1 MASIAEQ
8 RERSDRRKQ
17 SRGGRRPYDRPG
29 FAPLILVADEESQS
43 LEMCEA
49 ILAKL
54 HFAVAPVNSVEK
66 AVAVI
71 ETLRPDVIVAH
82 VKDVMA
88 LKRAAW
94 PSGVPF
100 VKRHRG
106 DARSERPRRSGAS
119 CNPRSEDAR
128 PEHAGREQVESSAVL
143 TVRGEGTPAFGR
155 RCISAPIPGPT
166 ALLLPQ
172 IFPMRAST

>member
-1 MASIAEQ
+1 MTKTDEHRQ
-8 RERSDRRKQ
+8 RSDRRKQ
-17 SRGGRRPYDRPG
+17 SRGGRRTDDRPG

-71 ETLRPDVIVAH
+71 DTLRPDVIVAH
-82 VKDVMA
+82 AKDTMP
-88 LKRAAW
+88 LQRAAW

-100 VKRHRG
+100 VNVTDEMRDPNLVVEAIRRAIRS
-106 DARSERPRRSGAS
+106 AR
-119 CNPRSEDAR
+119 
-128 PEHAGREQVESSAVL
+128 
-143 TVRGEGTPAFGR
+143 VRVP
-155 RCISAPIPGPT
+155 S
-166 ALLLPQ
+166 
-172 IFPMRAST
+172 

>member
-1 MASIAEQ
+1 VAKTAEQ
-8 RERSDRRKQ
+8 RERSDRRRQ
-17 SRGGRRPYDRPG
+17 SRGGRRPYDRAG
-29 FAPLILVADEESQS
+29 FAPLVLVADEESQS

-82 VKDVMA
+82 VKDVMP

-100 VKRHRG
+100 VSVTEDMRDPHVLVEAVRHAIRG
-106 DARSERPRRSGAS
+106 ARTLA
-119 CNPRSEDAR
+119 
-128 PEHAGREQVESSAVL
+128 
-143 TVRGEGTPAFGR
+143 
-155 RCISAPIPGPT
+155 
-166 ALLLPQ
+166 
-172 IFPMRAST
+172 

>member
-1 MASIAEQ
+1 VTTSIDEHRQ
-8 RERSDRRKQ
+8 RSDRRKQ
-17 SRGGRRPYDRPG
+17 SRGGRRTSDRPG
-29 FAPLILVADEESQS
+29 FAPLVLVADEESQS

-82 VKDVMA
+82 AKDVMP
-88 LKRAAW
+88 LQRAAW

-100 VKRHRG
+100 VNVTEDMRDPNAVVQAIRQAIRG
-106 DARSERPRRSGAS
+106 ARVPS
-119 CNPRSEDAR
+119 
-128 PEHAGREQVESSAVL
+128 
-143 TVRGEGTPAFGR
+143 
-155 RCISAPIPGPT
+155 
-166 ALLLPQ
+166 
-172 IFPMRAST
+172 

>member
-1 MASIAEQ
+1 VATLDEH
-8 RERSDRRKQ
+8 RLRSDRRKQ
-17 SRGGRRPYDRPG
+17 PRGGRRTDDRPG

-82 VKDVMA
+82 AKDTMP
-88 LKRAAW
+88 LQRAAW

-100 VKRHRG
+100 VNVTDDMRDPNLVVEAIRQAIRS
-106 DARSERPRRSGAS
+106 ARVPS
-119 CNPRSEDAR
+119 
-128 PEHAGREQVESSAVL
+128 
-143 TVRGEGTPAFGR
+143 
-155 RCISAPIPGPT
+155 
-166 ALLLPQ
+166 
-172 IFPMRAST
+172 

>member
-1 MASIAEQ
+1 MASIDEQ
-8 RERSDRRKQ
+8 RRRSDRRKQ
-17 SRGGRRPYDRPG
+17 PRGGRRSDDRTG

-66 AVAVI
+66 AVAI
-71 ETLRPDVIVAH
+71 IDTLRPDVVVAH
-82 VKDVMA
+82 AKDVMP

-100 VKRHRG
+100 VTVTEEMRNPQDVVEAIRQAIRT
-106 DARSERPRRSGAS
+106 ARVAS
-119 CNPRSEDAR
+119 
-128 PEHAGREQVESSAVL
+128 
-143 TVRGEGTPAFGR
+143 
-155 RCISAPIPGPT
+155 
-166 ALLLPQ
+166 
-172 IFPMRAST
+172 

>member
-1 MASIAEQ
+1 
-8 RERSDRRKQ
+8 
-17 SRGGRRPYDRPG
+17 
-29 FAPLILVADEESQS
+29 VADEESQS

-82 VKDVMA
+82 VKDVML

-100 VKRHRG
+100 VNVTEEMRDPDVLVEAVRHAIRG
-106 DARSERPRRSGAS
+106 TRTLA
-119 CNPRSEDAR
+119 
-128 PEHAGREQVESSAVL
+128 
-143 TVRGEGTPAFGR
+143 
-155 RCISAPIPGPT
+155 
-166 ALLLPQ
+166 
-172 IFPMRAST
+172 

>member
-1 MASIAEQ
+1 VASLDEQ

-17 SRGGRRPYDRPG
+17 SRGGRRTHDRPG

-66 AVAVI
+66 AVAI
-71 ETLRPDVIVAH
+71 IDTLRPDVIVAH
-82 VKDVMA
+82 AKDVMP
-88 LKRAAW
+88 LQRAAW

-100 VKRHRG
+100 VNVTDDMRDMNMVVEAIRQ
-106 DARSERPRRSGAS
+106 AIRS
-119 CNPRSEDAR
+119 
-128 PEHAGREQVESSAVL
+128 
-143 TVRGEGTPAFGR
+143 VRVP
-155 RCISAPIPGPT
+155 S
-166 ALLLPQ
+166 
-172 IFPMRAST
+172 